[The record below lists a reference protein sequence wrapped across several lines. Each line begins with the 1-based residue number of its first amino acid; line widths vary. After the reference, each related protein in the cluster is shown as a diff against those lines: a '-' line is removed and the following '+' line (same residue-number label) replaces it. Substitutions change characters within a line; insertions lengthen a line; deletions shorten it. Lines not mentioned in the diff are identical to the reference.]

1 MSTDLTLLRA
11 LFTVLAFATFIGV
24 VLWTYTRS
32 NQAGFDEAAALPFDD
47 DAHPA
52 PSRVGAAHE

>member
-11 LFTVLAFATFIGV
+11 MFTVLAFATFIGV
-24 VLWTYTRS
+24 VLWTYTRA

-47 DAHPA
+47 GAQPAPARAGDAH
-52 PSRVGAAHE
+52 E